1 MNTLFLIVV
10 LLVFIML
17 GAPIGFV
24 MVIVPTIYIMITGE
38 LPLFT
43 IPYQM

>member
-17 GAPIGFV
+17 GAPSV
-24 MVIVPTIYIMITGE
+24 SSW
-38 LPLFT
+38 
-43 IPYQM
+43 